1 MRLNVILVGAALAVC
16 MVGGEA
22 RAQSPAAAEEKGYV
36 EGVVQSAFGNVTSQ
50 SFGVEVGISVRP
62 AMHIF
67 VDVGHAGDTAPAE
80 LGTAAQLMA
89 GSLSQTQSNVTY
101 TAQQPVTFGVV
112 GIRYRFATASIVE
125 PYVMV
130 GGGIAQVKKDV
141 SFLVAGSD
149 VTSTLPQLGIVL
161 GTDLSGSETKSM
173 LSFGVGAVWPAWRNL
188 IVDFQYRYGRV
199 FTSDQGLNLNRVGV
213 GIGVRF

>member
-1 MRLNVILVGAALAVC
+1 MRLNVILVGAAVAVC
-16 MVGGEA
+16 MAGGEA
-22 RAQSPAAAEEKGYV
+22 RAQSPGAAEEKGYV

-50 SFGVEVGISVRP
+50 SFGVELGISMGP
-62 AMHIF
+62 AVHIF
-67 VDVGHAGDTAPAE
+67 GEVGHAGDTAPAE
-80 LGTAAQLMA
+80 LGAAAQLMA
-89 GSLSQTQSNVTY
+89 GSLSQTQSNVTFI
-101 TAQQPVTFGVV
+101 AQQPVTFGVA
-112 GIRYRFATASIVE
+112 GLRYRFATESKVE

-141 SFLVAGSD
+141 SFFASGTD
-149 VTSTLPQLGIVL
+149 VTSTLPQNGIVL
-161 GTDLSGSETKSM
+161 GTDLSGSETKPM

-199 FTSDQGLNLNRVGV
+199 FTSDQGLNLNRAGV